1 MTTRAGKSLLHVAQ
15 YMPSPSITICLPN
28 FQSVC
33 LWKPVVDVAHQ
44 DQKTRAVPLAKRE
57 RRSKRYFEH
66 HAPREDLSG
75 SMSCLEQQQQMF
87 CSKWQWW
94 KLHRTKIW
102 LLSNSHR
109 MVTMSKTTMSM
120 SSWMWVKWTAK
131 KITYAQRATDNF
143 MIYTVADVPPLHLSI
158 LFGFQHFMAMLGA
171 TILIALLTIPAMGAS
186 ARQPADVWN
195 QHSCPDYTLGDRLPI
210 VQGGSFAYLSATF
223 SIINNPSLTD
233 IQD

>member
-1 MTTRAGKSLLHVAQ
+1 
-15 YMPSPSITICLPN
+15 
-28 FQSVC
+28 
-33 LWKPVVDVAHQ
+33 
-44 DQKTRAVPLAKRE
+44 
-57 RRSKRYFEH
+57 
-66 HAPREDLSG
+66 
-75 SMSCLEQQQQMF
+75 
-87 CSKWQWW
+87 
-94 KLHRTKIW
+94 
-102 LLSNSHR
+102 
-109 MVTMSKTTMSM
+109 
-120 SSWMWVKWTAK
+120 
-131 KITYAQRATDNF
+131 